1 MRNGIVDDAT
11 GELERID
18 VDPATFDMSGKLLIE
33 DVPDD
38 LTGLRWD
45 TATRAFVEDW
55 TRFDA
60 ALHAR
65 IDRESGE
72 VTARYI
78 TVRPGQTEA
87 YAEKE
92 KEALAWQTDPDP
104 DPANYPACA
113 LEASLI
119 GVSCAVIID
128 EVWAT
133 SQDWRPKARSIE
145 AHRRAAKVMV
155 SAATTRVAKE
165 AAAAVDW
172 DAVVASATP

>member
-18 VDPATFDMSGKLLIE
+18 VDPATFDMSGKVLIE

-45 TATRAFVEDW
+45 AATRAFVEDW

-65 IDRESGE
+65 IDREAGE
-72 VTARYI
+72 TVTPFI
-78 TVRPGQTEA
+78 TIRPGQTEA

-92 KEALAWQTDPDP
+92 AEALAWQSDPDP

-119 GVSCAVIID
+119 GVSCGTIIA

-133 SQDWRPKARSIE
+133 SQAWRPLARAIE
-145 AHRRAAKVMV
+145 AHRRAAKVKV
-155 SAATTRVAKE
+155 SVATTRAAKE
-165 AAAAVDW
+165 AAATVDW
-172 DAVVASATP
+172 AAVVAGATP